1 MYMSAINDILNERG
15 NRYGDFA
22 SNATTTQM
30 IKHALSL
37 GENAHNLTYAQREA
51 LDMIAHKM
59 SRIVNGDADYIDS
72 WVDIIGYA
80 QLVIDR
86 LKLQQDEINQETNG
100 NVDITENTPE
110 IAAQLQRLEMV
121 DD

>member
-1 MYMSAINDILNERG
+1 MTMINDILNERG
-15 NRYGDFA
+15 NREGDWS

-86 LKLQQDEINQETNG
+86 LKLQQDEINQEINE
-100 NVDITENTPE
+100 NIAVTENTPE

>member
-1 MYMSAINDILNERG
+1 MSAINDILNERG

-22 SNATTTQM
+22 SNAATTQM

-80 QLVIDR
+80 QLVIDK
-86 LKLQQDEINQETNG
+86 LKAQED
-100 NVDITENTPE
+100 VDNSSEDSLNNDNTPE
-110 IAAQLQRLEMV
+110 IDAQIQRLEMI